1 MLVGVGLGP
10 GDPELLTLK
19 AVETLKKSYKVY
31 VPGRLAAE
39 LVAPY
44 AEAEIMDFPMLTD
57 YEKLNAVWT
66 KNAEMIAEE
75 SRDHLVSFGLIGDPN
90 FFSTFTHLKR
100 VMNRL
105 YPEVETS
112 TIPGI
117 SSITSFAAQTGAE
130 VDASFEV
137 SDGSDSKYRIRLKA
151 ARPLEITESYKK
163 EGFNKFIFAERLFSP
178 EEVIIKDH
186 NKFPEKGNYFSII
199 FAEKE

>member
-66 KNAEMIAEE
+66 KNAEMIAAE

-163 EGFNKFIFAERLFSP
+163 EGFSKFIFAERLFSP

>member
-44 AEAEIMDFPMLTD
+44 AEAEILDFPMLTD
-57 YEKLNAVWT
+57 YHVLNAVWQ
-66 KNAEMIAEE
+66 KNAEMLADE
-75 SRDHLVSFGLIGDPN
+75 SRNNLVSFGLIGDPN

-105 YPEVETS
+105 YPDVETS

-130 VDASFEV
+130 VDTSFEV
-137 SDGSDSKYRIRLKA
+137 SDGSESRYRIRLKA
-151 ARPLEITESYKK
+151 SRPLEIMNSYKK

-178 EEVIIKDH
+178 EEVIIKEQD
-186 NKFPEKGNYFSII
+186 KFPEKGNYFSII